1 MIKQQLQTLSPT
13 GQRTEL
19 YLYTLQALNLLRST
33 NAQRKALF
41 LFSDGLAED
50 SSQKDF
56 HSNLTD
62 VARSYN
68 IAIYSFSYQLKP
80 NLSKGVEILRKLSLD
95 TYGLLF
101 ETNAKLELPDNFAR
115 DIFTLLESGG
125 TVIYDISS
133 ILSTGLS
140 GQQAF
145 EITWQTGE
153 NTFIS
158 GSADFNL
165 IPQSIEPLAT
175 PSTLVNT
182 PQHTPTLLIYV
193 ILSIIAGS
201 VLLLA
206 IVYWFWVRSEIIY
219 AYLHIMNSNQSGE
232 TCTMKSSTL
241 HIGRHSENDLYLEN
255 DSVSQ
260 HHAVIHYKYKHAFI
274 LTDLGSTN
282 HTLVNQNKI
291 NAIELKDGDLIYFG
305 EVLVRF
311 EKNT

>member
-1 MIKQQLQTLSPT
+1 MIYRALLLMLCSLPHLSVAVPFDQAQEFVHFSLSQPTNTEIACEYFFRQQTETTTPVSAKLAQYDLSVLKYIPYSESGKEIAILFLVDSSDPKRKRVIQKNIEHIQMLVSQAKPYHKLGLATFAAEFKELAALGSSPEMLKQQLQILSPT

-153 NTFIS
+153 NTFI
-158 GSADFNL
+158 
-165 IPQSIEPLAT
+165 
-175 PSTLVNT
+175 
-182 PQHTPTLLIYV
+182 
-193 ILSIIAGS
+193 
-201 VLLLA
+201 
-206 IVYWFWVRSEIIY
+206 
-219 AYLHIMNSNQSGE
+219 
-232 TCTMKSSTL
+232 
-241 HIGRHSENDLYLEN
+241 
-255 DSVSQ
+255 
-260 HHAVIHYKYKHAFI
+260 
-274 LTDLGSTN
+274 
-282 HTLVNQNKI
+282 
-291 NAIELKDGDLIYFG
+291 
-305 EVLVRF
+305 
-311 EKNT
+311 